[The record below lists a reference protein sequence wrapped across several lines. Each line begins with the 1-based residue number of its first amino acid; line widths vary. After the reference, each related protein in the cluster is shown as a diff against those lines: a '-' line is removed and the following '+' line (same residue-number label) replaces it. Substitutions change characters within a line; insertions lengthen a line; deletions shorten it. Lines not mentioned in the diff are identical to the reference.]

1 VATITLTRDQSLVLV
16 YLNWFKQSAM
26 SLKKK
31 LEEAS
36 LQFAGKIDSRVS
48 EIEDACLEL
57 MKTVT
62 SFESALAVEY
72 MIPPVSKL
80 AESAGILGF
89 GQISEVAARLEET
102 LVHIRDQ
109 KQALGEDER
118 QRIREFTNQLRK
130 LITAPRDNNHLDNT
144 EADIPV
150 TSIKPTDIHPL
161 IYLISM
167 ANEPNPE
174 LITELTHFGYEV
186 ATLVDWGEAVDAI
199 QSRPPAVIIFD
210 VIQPENAIE
219 FDLFKEIRQ
228 VCTNAPA
235 ALVMSD
241 HDNMPI
247 RLEAVRTGIHGFFR
261 KPVDAAR
268 MAEILDQLT
277 TKKETDPYRIL
288 IVEDD
293 PDLADFNALLLEH
306 AGARVKIVR
315 DPLQVMEPLTNF
327 RPDLMLMDTN
337 LKGCTG
343 IELASVVRQ
352 NDDFMQIPIV
362 FLSAEKRFSRRLLA
376 LHSGGNDF
384 LVKPVQPDVLVSS
397 VMARAKRARIMSSLI
412 SRDSMTGLANHN
424 KVKEQLEAEVHRAER
439 DGLPLS
445 FAMVDIDNFKNVN
458 DTYGHWTG
466 DVVIKTVSQVLR
478 QRLRKTD
485 FVGRYGGEE
494 FAIILPNT
502 DIAAAERVLN
512 KIRKAFA
519 NIRHISDDKEFYV
532 TFSCGIAGC
541 PPVEDSTALRKN
553 ADEALYVA
561 KNCGRNQV
569 VVART
574 DTAISAL

>member
-1 VATITLTRDQSLVLV
+1 
-16 YLNWFKQSAM
+16 M
-26 SLKKK
+26 SLKDK

-36 LQFAGKIDSRVS
+36 LQFAGKIDSRVCK
-48 EIEDACLEL
+48 IEDACLEL

-80 AESAGILGF
+80 AGSAGTLGF

-102 LVHIRDQ
+102 LVNIRDQ
-109 KQALGEDER
+109 GQALTEDER
-118 QRIREFTNQLRK
+118 QRIRIFTKQLRK
-130 LITAPRDNNHLDNT
+130 LITAPRDDNHLDNT
-144 EADIPV
+144 QAAIDDA
-150 TSIKPTDIHPL
+150 SIKTADIHPL

-167 ANEPNPE
+167 ANEADPD
-174 LITELTHFGYEV
+174 LVAQLTHFGYEIV
-186 ATLVDWGEAVDAI
+186 TLVDWGEAVDAI
-199 QSRPPAVIIFD
+199 QSRPPAAIILD
-210 VIQPENAIE
+210 VTQPENAIE

-228 VCTNAPA
+228 VCTNPPS

-247 RLEAVRTGIHGFFR
+247 RLEAVRTGIQGFFR
-261 KPVDAAR
+261 KPVDATR
-268 MAEILDQLT
+268 MVEMLDQLT
-277 TKKETDPYRIL
+277 TTDETEPYRIL

-306 AGARVKIVR
+306 AGALVQVVH
-315 DPLQVMEPLTNF
+315 DPLQIMEPLTSF

-362 FLSAEKRFSRRLLA
+362 FLSSEKRFSRRLLA

-384 LVKPVQPDVLVSS
+384 LTKPVQPDVLVSS
-397 VMARAKRARIMSSLI
+397 VMARAERARVLASLI
-412 SRDSMTGLANHN
+412 SRDSMTGLANHT

-445 FAMVDIDNFKNVN
+445 FAMVDIDHFKSVN

-466 DVVIKTVSQVLR
+466 DVVIKTISQVLR

-485 FVGRYGGEE
+485 IVGRYGGEE

-502 DIAAAERVLN
+502 NIAAAERVMDE
-512 KIRKAFA
+512 IRKGFT
-519 NIRHISDDKEFYV
+519 NICHVSDDKKFYL

-541 PPVEDSTALRKN
+541 PPIDDPATLIKS

-561 KNCGRNQV
+561 KNRGRNQV
-569 VVART
+569 VVASI
-574 DTAISAL
+574 DTAMSAL

>member
-1 VATITLTRDQSLVLV
+1 
-16 YLNWFKQSAM
+16 M
-26 SLKKK
+26 SLKDK

-36 LQFAGKIDSRVS
+36 LQFAGKIDSRVCK
-48 EIEDACLEL
+48 IEDACLEL

-80 AESAGILGF
+80 AGSAGTLGF

-102 LVHIRDQ
+102 LVNIRDQ
-109 KQALGEDER
+109 GQALTEDER
-118 QRIREFTNQLRK
+118 QRIRTFTKQLRK
-130 LITAPRDNNHLDNT
+130 LITAPRDDTHLDNT
-144 EADIPV
+144 QAAIDDA
-150 TSIKPTDIHPL
+150 SIKTADIHPL

-167 ANEPNPE
+167 ANEADPN
-174 LITELTHFGYEV
+174 LVTQLTHFGYEIV
-186 ATLVDWGEAVDAI
+186 TLVDWGEAVDAI
-199 QSRPPAVIIFD
+199 QSRPPAAIILD
-210 VIQPENAIE
+210 VTQPENAIE

-228 VCTNAPA
+228 VCTNPPA

-247 RLEAVRTGIHGFFR
+247 RLEAVRTGIQGFFR
-261 KPVDAAR
+261 KPVDATR
-268 MAEILDQLT
+268 MVEMLDQLT
-277 TKKETDPYRIL
+277 TTKETEPYRIL

-306 AGARVKIVR
+306 AGALVQAVH
-315 DPLQVMEPLTNF
+315 DPLQVMEPLTSF

-362 FLSAEKRFSRRLLA
+362 FLSSEKRFSRRLLA

-384 LVKPVQPDVLVSS
+384 LTKPVQPDVLVSS
-397 VMARAKRARIMSSLI
+397 VMARAERARILASLI
-412 SRDSMTGLANHN
+412 SRDSMTGLANHT

-445 FAMVDIDNFKNVN
+445 FAMVDIDHFKSVN

-466 DVVIKTVSQVLR
+466 DVVIKTISQVLR

-485 FVGRYGGEE
+485 IVGRYGGEE

-502 DIAAAERVLN
+502 NIAAAERVMDE
-512 KIRKAFA
+512 IRKGFT
-519 NIRHISDDKEFYV
+519 NICHVSDDKKFYV

-541 PPVEDSTALRKN
+541 PPIDDPAALIKS

-561 KNCGRNQV
+561 KNRGRNQV
-569 VVART
+569 VVASI
-574 DTAISAL
+574 DTAMSAL

>member
-1 VATITLTRDQSLVLV
+1 
-16 YLNWFKQSAM
+16 M
-26 SLKKK
+26 SLKDK

-36 LQFAGKIDSRVS
+36 LQFAGKIDSRVC

-80 AESAGILGF
+80 AGSAGTLGF

-102 LVHIRDQ
+102 LVNIRDQ
-109 KQALGEDER
+109 GQALTEDER
-118 QRIREFTNQLRK
+118 QRIRTFTKQLRK
-130 LITAPRDNNHLDNT
+130 LITAPRDDTHLDNT
-144 EADIPV
+144 QAAIDDA
-150 TSIKPTDIHPL
+150 SIKTADIHPL

-167 ANEPNPE
+167 ANDADPD
-174 LITELTHFGYEV
+174 LVTQLTHFGYEIV
-186 ATLVDWGEAVDAI
+186 TLVDWGEAVDAI
-199 QSRPPAVIIFD
+199 QSRPPAAIILD
-210 VIQPENAIE
+210 VTQPENAIE

-228 VCTNAPA
+228 VCTNPPA

-247 RLEAVRTGIHGFFR
+247 RLEAVRTGIQGFFR
-261 KPVDAAR
+261 KPVDATR
-268 MAEILDQLT
+268 MVEMLDQLT
-277 TKKETDPYRIL
+277 TTKETEPYRIL

-306 AGARVKIVR
+306 AGALVQAVH
-315 DPLQVMEPLTNF
+315 DPLQVMEPLTSF

-362 FLSAEKRFSRRLLA
+362 FLSSEKRFSRRLLA

-384 LVKPVQPDVLVSS
+384 LTKPVQPDVLVSS
-397 VMARAKRARIMSSLI
+397 VMARAERARVLASLI
-412 SRDSMTGLANHN
+412 SRDSMTGLANHT

-445 FAMVDIDNFKNVN
+445 FAMVDIDHFKSVN

-466 DVVIKTVSQVLR
+466 DVVIKTISQVLR

-485 FVGRYGGEE
+485 IVGRYGGEE

-502 DIAAAERVLN
+502 NIAAAERVMDE
-512 KIRKAFA
+512 IRKGFT
-519 NIRHISDDKEFYV
+519 NICHVSDDKKFYV

-541 PPVEDSTALRKN
+541 PPIDDPAALIKS

-561 KNCGRNQV
+561 KNRGRNQV
-569 VVART
+569 VVASI
-574 DTAISAL
+574 DTAMSAL

>member
-1 VATITLTRDQSLVLV
+1 
-16 YLNWFKQSAM
+16 M
-26 SLKKK
+26 SLKDK

-36 LQFAGKIDSRVS
+36 LQFAGKIDSRVCK
-48 EIEDACLEL
+48 IEDACLEL

-80 AESAGILGF
+80 AGSAGTLGF

-102 LVHIRDQ
+102 LVNIRDQ
-109 KQALGEDER
+109 GQALTEDER
-118 QRIREFTNQLRK
+118 QRIRTFTKQLRK
-130 LITAPRDNNHLDNT
+130 LITVPRDDNHLDNSQ
-144 EADIPV
+144 AAIDDA
-150 TSIKPTDIHPL
+150 SIKTADIHPL

-167 ANEPNPE
+167 ANEADPD
-174 LITELTHFGYEV
+174 LVTQLTHFGYEIV
-186 ATLVDWGEAVDAI
+186 TLVDWGEAVDAI
-199 QSRPPAVIIFD
+199 QSRPPAAIILD
-210 VIQPENAIE
+210 VTQPENAIE

-228 VCTNAPA
+228 VCTNPPS

-247 RLEAVRTGIHGFFR
+247 RLEAVRTGIQGFFR
-261 KPVDAAR
+261 KPVDATR
-268 MAEILDQLT
+268 MVEMLDQLT
-277 TKKETDPYRIL
+277 TTEETEPYRIL

-306 AGARVKIVR
+306 AGALVQVVH
-315 DPLQVMEPLTNF
+315 DPLQVMEPLTSF

-362 FLSAEKRFSRRLLA
+362 FLSSEKRFSRRLLA

-384 LVKPVQPDVLVSS
+384 LTKPVQPDVLVSS
-397 VMARAKRARIMSSLI
+397 VMARAERARILASLI
-412 SRDSMTGLANHN
+412 SRDSMTGLANHT

-445 FAMVDIDNFKNVN
+445 FAMVDIDHFKSVN

-466 DVVIKTVSQVLR
+466 DVVIKTISQVLR

-485 FVGRYGGEE
+485 IVGRYGGEE

-502 DIAAAERVLN
+502 NIAAAERVMDE
-512 KIRKAFA
+512 IRKGFA
-519 NIRHISDDKEFYV
+519 NICHVSDDKEFQV

-541 PPVEDSTALRKN
+541 PPIDDPAALMKN
-553 ADEALYVA
+553 TDEALYVA
-561 KNCGRNQV
+561 KNRGRNQV
-569 VVART
+569 VVASI
-574 DTAISAL
+574 DTAMSAL